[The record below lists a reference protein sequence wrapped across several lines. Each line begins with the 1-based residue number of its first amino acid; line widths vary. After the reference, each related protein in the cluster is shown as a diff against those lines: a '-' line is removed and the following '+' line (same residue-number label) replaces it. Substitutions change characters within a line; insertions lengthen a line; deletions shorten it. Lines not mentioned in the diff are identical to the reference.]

1 MRFALIGVAG
11 YVAKRHLKAI
21 KDVGGELTACLD
33 PHDSVGVLDSYF
45 PKASFFTEFE
55 RFDRHLEKLARSG
68 EGVDYVSICSP
79 NYLHDA
85 HVRFAMRIGA
95 HAICEKP
102 LVLAPW
108 NVEALNQISEEYN
121 KNIYTILQ
129 LRLHPEIIK
138 LKKEVEQSNERFDVT
153 LHYCA
158 PRGTW
163 YQYSWKA
170 DIVKSGGMVTN
181 IGIHLFDIL
190 IYVFGK
196 CLDNKVVYNKP
207 DLANGTLKLEKADVD
222 WQLSTT
228 GKAMRVLQIEDEFIN
243 LSKGMTDLHTQSYQH
258 ILNGKGWSP
267 DDSKSAISVA
277 YNIRISS

>member
-1 MRFALIGVAG
+1 MKFELIGAAG
-11 YVAKRHLKAI
+11 YIAEKHLKAI
-21 KDVGGELTACLD
+21 RDIGGELVACLD
-33 PHDSVGVLDSYF
+33 PHDSVGILDSYF
-45 PKASFFTEFE
+45 PEASFFTEFE

-108 NVEALNQISEEYN
+108 NIDALNQISEEYS
-121 KNIYTILQ
+121 KSIYTILQ
-129 LRLHPEIIK
+129 LRLHPEIVK
-138 LKKEVEQSNERFDVT
+138 LKKEIKKSKSRFKIT
-153 LHYCA
+153 LHYNA

-163 YQYSWKA
+163 YQYSWKS
-170 DIVKSGGMVTN
+170 DMVKSGGMVTN

-190 IYVFGK
+190 LYVFGQ
-196 CLDNKVVYNKP
+196 CLDYKVVYNKP
-207 DLANGTLKLEKADVD
+207 DIANGTLKLDHADVD

-228 GKAMRVLQIEDEFIN
+228 GKAMRILQIEDEFID
-243 LSKGMTDLHTQSYQH
+243 LSKGIMNLHTQSYQH
-258 ILNGKGWSP
+258 ILDGKGWLP
-267 DDSKSAISVA
+267 DDAKGAIDLA
-277 YNIRISS
+277 YKIRLS